1 MAPSVEKTIIRKQEL
16 IMTKNP
22 EIVARYGNMDSDPF
36 EHKIMFVKNI
46 VMSQNQE
53 LIFMTSNRKK
63 ETEIIT
69 VDTKNRYNQVMIY
82 SSLFEQIGVTDDS
95 HAMVIDLNMLV
106 NRWCIF
112 TIQNYVTNNAVSFRN
127 LKDIILLDSEG
138 RINLGNKEEQ
148 RDGVDE

>member
-1 MAPSVEKTIIRKQEL
+1 
-16 IMTKNP
+16 MTKNP
-22 EIVARYGNMDSDPF
+22 GIVARYGNMDSDPF

-53 LIFMTSNRKK
+53 LIFVTSNRKK

-69 VDTKNRYNQVMIY
+69 VDTKNRYNQVMIH
-82 SSLFEQIGVTDDS
+82 SSLFEQIGMTDDS
-95 HAMVIDLNMLV
+95 HDMVIDLNMLV